1 MLSMLSTLAL
11 TSLACAGQ
19 ARFETPIP
27 AEDPWERAEPV
38 QELEERLLAA
48 WTYGQAHGAKSLMVL
63 QGDQVIYE
71 VYSPEHSNET
81 PWPMYSATKSFS
93 CALASLAVDDGLM
106 TLEEPVSATLSD
118 WAGVP
123 MKEDIQIQHLLHF
136 TSGLKKDWRVLSWDG
151 FRAVED
157 QKVDDKY
164 AYAAAQPAQWEP
176 GSRWEYGS
184 VHLAAFGQVME
195 TKLEGSPLAYLEE
208 RALEPIGFRYAGWN
222 LDPDGNPM
230 LGYGA
235 WTSTPEMAKF
245 GVLLRDDGLWLGE
258 RVLPEGTL
266 QMCMQGST
274 ANPAYG
280 LAGWLNEEMGAD
292 ADFDAGGVNQHGEGE
307 VFLAGGPEMYVLGG
321 ARGQRVYVIPEL
333 DWVVVQQCDS
343 NKFHDPEFLALL
355 LGSAQ

>member
-1 MLSMLSTLAL
+1 MLWILTALAAS
-11 TSLACAGQ
+11 SLGCASE
-19 ARFETPIP
+19 ARFDTPIP

-38 QELEERLLAA
+38 DELEERFSAA
-48 WTYGQAHGAKSLMVL
+48 WTYAQANGSKSLMVL

-93 CALASLAVDDGLM
+93 CALASLAVQDGLFA
-106 TLEEPVSATLSD
+106 LEDPVSATLSD
-118 WAGVP
+118 WEGVA
-123 MKEDIQIQHLLHF
+123 MKEDIQFQHLLHF
-136 TSGLKKDWRVLSWDG
+136 TSGLKTDGRALTRDG
-151 FRAVED
+151 FRATEEQRVA
-157 QKVDDKY
+157 DKY
-164 AYAAAQPAQWEP
+164 AYAAAQPTQWAP
-176 GSRWEYGS
+176 GSKWEYGS
-184 VHLAAFGQVME
+184 VHLAAFGQALE
-195 TKLEGSPLAYLEE
+195 TELQRSPLAYLEE
-208 RALEPIGFRYAGWN
+208 RALDPIGFRYAGWN
-222 LDPDGNPM
+222 MDPDGNPM

-266 QMCMQGST
+266 EMCMQGST

-292 ADFDAGGVNQHGEGE
+292 VNFGAGGVNQHGEGQA
-307 VFLAGGPEMYVLGG
+307 FLPGGPAMYVMGG

-343 NKFHDPEFLALL
+343 NKFRDPEFLALL